1 MSERYGTSIAAL
13 TGPAIPEPTASYEEA
28 VHTDRL
34 TSHVELRN
42 NLSPGVHQG
51 FYSSN
56 TSRQSRVA
64 NNNNP
69 CQYTAES
76 ATIDPDRGSGRGRRP
91 GRGSSGRT
99 SNSNRGRHAG
109 R

>member
-34 TSHVELRN
+34 PSHVESHN
-42 NLSPGVHQG
+42 NLSPGAHQG

-69 CQYTAES
+69 CQYS
-76 ATIDPDRGSGRGRRP
+76 ADSAIIDLDRGSSRGRRP